1 MSSCY
6 SRTTSTNLK
15 SACDRVG
22 GVSAA
27 GIHYLV
33 FAFIYLFFFSADAP
47 ADFFGQN
54 PSFSRVAQASAL
66 PTLWEK

>member
-1 MSSCY
+1 
-6 SRTTSTNLK
+6 
-15 SACDRVG
+15 
-22 GVSAA
+22 VSAA

-33 FAFIYLFFFSADAP
+33 FAFFLFSADAP

-66 PTLWEK
+66 PTLWGKQNKRSLARDYQMDQYKTSFLL

>member
-1 MSSCY
+1 LY
-6 SRTTSTNLK
+6 
-15 SACDRVG
+15 RVD

-27 GIHYLV
+27 GIHYLI
-33 FAFIYLFFFSADAP
+33 FAFFLFSADAP

-66 PTLWEK
+66 PTLRENKINDH